1 MASRLAGLIQSHAT
15 AVVRRQLAEER
26 ERRRRRHGPSLADAV
41 EWLQAVLSGGP
52 LPVTVV
58 EDLAREVGISGRT
71 LQRARGRLGVKS
83 LPDGW
88 QGQRLL
94 VLPESGRIAD
104 AVLALEPPI
113 PEAPAVPRRVAV
125 RRVR

>member
-1 MASRLAGLIQSHAT
+1 MASRLAALIQSHAT
-15 AVVRRQLAEER
+15 AAVHRQLATR
-26 ERRRRRHGPSLADAV
+26 KRRTLLKDAV
-41 EWLQAVLSGGP
+41 EWLQAVLSVGP

-71 LQRARGRLGVKS
+71 LQRARGQLGVRS
-83 LPDGW
+83 APDGW

-94 VLPESGRIAD
+94 VLPAPGRITD

-113 PEAPAVPRRVAV
+113 PEAPPLPRRVAL